1 MRPSPCP
8 VRRENAGERYII
20 GGSTRPAT
28 SLYQTAAGRVGRKWH
43 AGNAGLAN
51 RNRLLPVLPPLSFGK
66 DSVPYRNAAEK
77 SQRTRMVVLRGMISI
92 QNIEKSFSGNP
103 VRIVVSFDIPD
114 GTICGV
120 FGKSG
125 SGKSTLA
132 KVLCGV
138 CPPDAG
144 AVTLDGQT
152 LVSADHPYDRRLGIR
167 IQMVYQQPYATLDPS
182 QKIGAGFTEL
192 IRYHRFRPKGEE
204 LSLTK
209 EMLDKVGL
217 APQILAHL
225 PHQISGGEAQRVAIA
240 RCLLFRPK
248 LLILDEATSMLDVS
262 TQANVLGMIRRQMW
276 ESGGGI
282 LLISHDEAL
291 VKSLCDQIYVFDNT
305 KQKERRQ

>member
-1 MRPSPCP
+1 
-8 VRRENAGERYII
+8 
-20 GGSTRPAT
+20 
-28 SLYQTAAGRVGRKWH
+28 
-43 AGNAGLAN
+43 
-51 RNRLLPVLPPLSFGK
+51 
-66 DSVPYRNAAEK
+66 
-77 SQRTRMVVLRGMISI
+77 MVVLRGMISI

-103 VRIVVSFDIPD
+103 VLQDVSFDIPD
-114 GTICGV
+114 GKICGV

-125 SGKSTLA
+125 IGKSTLA

-240 RCLLFRPK
+240 RALINMPDIVFADEPTGNLDRKNADEVLK
-248 LLILDEATSMLDVS
+248 LLLKTREEMGQTLIMVTHDLAIADHADRIFRMD
-262 TQANVLGMIRRQMW
+262 N
-276 ESGGGI
+276 GI
-282 LLISHDEAL
+282 L
-291 VKSLCDQIYVFDNT
+291 SLERDYIGGT
-305 KQKERRQ
+305 KRTITGY